1 MKVKSLYLESPGNV
15 QVHLEEFSAIESD
28 LAVVRVLSA
37 GICAADKYLFSGDH
51 PWSIEYPIVAGHE
64 IFGEVVELPSRTTA
78 LDVGDLVTAQVKIP
92 CMRCEFCTRSRF
104 NLCVAGC
111 HFGSCHKGAFSE
123 YMRFPLGT
131 RAHRFNAYVDP
142 AVGALAETFANAFY
156 CLELGKA
163 AEASRLLILGAGSIG
178 LAIATICRKQFP
190 HLEIWVHTGS
200 QQKVELLHSLGVAT
214 TASSDVDFSSIQ
226 DSFDLVV
233 ECSGYAP
240 NVDIGFSAIKPGG
253 KFIQYGVFRERVS
266 VDMNVIGEFK
276 EIQIIGGHLASDSA
290 FAASTEFLINFPED
304 VRMLV
309 TREVSF
315 EDFASA
321 FNPHNELQVKT
332 IFRPVKELV

>member
-1 MKVKSLYLESPGNV
+1 MKVKSLYLVSPSHV
-15 QVHLEEFSAIESD
+15 EVHLEEFNSVESD
-28 LAVVRVLSA
+28 LAIVRVLSA
-37 GICAADKYLFSGDH
+37 GICAADRYLFSGDH

-64 IFGEVVELPSRTTA
+64 IFGEVVELPSRTTS
-78 LDVGDLVTAQVKIP
+78 LSIGDLVTAQVKIP
-92 CMRCEFCTRSRF
+92 CMKCEFCTQSRF

-131 RAHRFNAYVDP
+131 RAHRFKRYVDP

-156 CLELGKA
+156 CLDLGKA

-178 LAIATICRKQFP
+178 LAIATICRKQLP
-190 HLEIWVHTGS
+190 QLEIWVHTSS
-200 QQKVELLHSLGVAT
+200 QQKAELLHSLGVST
-214 TASSDVDFSSIQ
+214 TVSGDGDISSIR
-226 DSFDLVV
+226 DSFDLVI

-240 NVDIGFSAIKPGG
+240 NVEIGFSAIKPGG

-266 VDMNVIGEFK
+266 VDLNVVGEFK

-290 FAASTEFLINFPED
+290 FSASTEFLSNFPEEA
-304 VRMLV
+304 RMLV
-309 TREVSF
+309 THEVSF

-321 FNPHNELQVKT
+321 FDPHDGLQVKT